1 MPWLD
6 DKVWVEYGIHL
17 HGHVGRDGDDGGQIE
32 YPAKEVE
39 GPGEEAENAAI
50 AGTGRHR
57 SPVVDAAGG
66 GDGGGEL

>member
-1 MPWLD
+1 MD
-6 DKVWVEYGIHL
+6 NEVRVEDGIHL
-17 HGHVGRDGDDGGQIE
+17 HGHVRRDEDDGGQIE

-39 GPGEEAENAAI
+39 GTGEKAEDATI
-50 AGTGRHR
+50 AGARRHR

>member
-1 MPWLD
+1 M
-6 DKVWVEYGIHL
+6 EYGIHL
-17 HGHVGRDGDDGGQIE
+17 HDHIRRDGDDGGQIE

-39 GPGEEAENAAI
+39 GTGEEAEDAAI
-50 AGTGRHR
+50 AGTRRDR